1 MKNQYVGDIGDYGK
15 YGLLRFLASHGIK
28 IGVNWF
34 LTENDGSTDGKFTTY
49 LKNPADRV
57 YDPELFDALQN
68 IADHPDKTVKMVE
81 QAGIIPDA
89 EFFGEMLKSS
99 SLKADAREWNR
110 RLWFNNSTLMLGN
123 AELIFADP
131 DNGISY
137 RKTARTKDSE
147 KFILPEDVAE
157 YYNSGRNVV
166 YYCHKGRRKQE
177 AWEQAKAEIRNHIR
191 DAQILA
197 VTFHRGTQRSYIF
210 VLHPDCYMRYEKII
224 TAFLDSEWGSMFT
237 WENVTGNAF
246 LTDNQQDQEI
256 KIILETLR
264 PRFSVCKVKDYS
276 GVDLTKPFCFTGTT
290 DEENSLVCPEALV
303 PGNTIERDDGWKGFR
318 IIGQLDF
325 SLIGILARISKIL
338 AEGGIGI
345 FAISTY
351 NTDYIL
357 TKEENFEKAMKVLK
371 NAGYEV
377 RELS

>member
-28 IGVNWF
+28 IGVNWY

-68 IADHPDKTVKMVE
+68 IADHPDKTVKMIK

-177 AWEQAKAEIRNHIR
+177 AWDQAKEEIRNHIR
-191 DAQILA
+191 DAQLLA
-197 VTFHRGTQRSYIF
+197 VTCHRGTQRSYIF
-210 VLHPDCYMRYEKII
+210 VLHPDCYMKYEKII
-224 TAFLDSEWGSMFT
+224 TAFLDSEWGNMFT
-237 WENVTGNAF
+237 WEHVAGNVF
-246 LTDNQQDQEI
+246 LTHNQQDQEI
-256 KIILETLR
+256 RIILETLP
-264 PRFSVCKVKDYS
+264 PRFSVCRVKDYS
-276 GVDLTKPFCFTGTT
+276 GVDLTKSFCFTGTT
-290 DEENSLVCPEALV
+290 DAENSLVCPESLV
-303 PGNTIERDDGWKGFR
+303 PENTTERDDGWKGFR

-338 AEGGIGI
+338 AESGIGI

-371 NAGYEV
+371 KAGYEV
-377 RELS
+377 RELL

>member
-15 YGLLRFLASHGIK
+15 YGLLRFLASYGIK
-28 IGVNWF
+28 IGVNWY

-68 IADHPDKTVKMVE
+68 IADHPDKTVKMIK

-191 DAQILA
+191 DAQLLA
-197 VTFHRGTQRSYIF
+197 VSCHRGTQRSYIF
-210 VLHPDCYMRYEKII
+210 VLHPDCYMKYEKII
-224 TAFLDSEWGSMFT
+224 TAFLDSEWGNMFT
-237 WENVTGNAF
+237 WEHVAGNVF
-246 LTDNQQDQEI
+246 LTHNQQDQEI
-256 KIILETLR
+256 RIILETLP
-264 PRFSVCKVKDYS
+264 PRFSVCRVKDYS
-276 GVDLTKPFCFTGTT
+276 GVDLTKSFCFTGTT
-290 DEENSLVCPEALV
+290 DAENSLVCPESLV
-303 PGNTIERDDGWKGFR
+303 PENTTERDDGWKGFR

-338 AEGGIGI
+338 AESGIGI

-357 TKEENFEKAMKVLK
+357 TKKENFEKAMKVLK

>member
-15 YGLLRFLASHGIK
+15 YGLLRFLASYGIK

-68 IADHPDKTVKMVE
+68 IADHPDKTIKMIE
-81 QAGIIPDA
+81 QVGIIPGA
-89 EFFGEMLKSS
+89 EFYGELLKGS
-99 SLKADAREWNR
+99 SLEADAREWNR

-210 VLHPDCYMRYEKII
+210 VLHPDCYMKYEKII

-237 WENVTGNAF
+237 WENVAGNAF

>member
-15 YGLLRFLASHGIK
+15 YGLLRFLASYGIK

-49 LKNPADRV
+49 LKNPDDRV

-68 IADHPDKTVKMVE
+68 IADHPDKTVKMIE
-81 QAGIIPDA
+81 QAGIIPGA
-89 EFFGEMLKSS
+89 EFYGELLKGS
-99 SLKADAREWNR
+99 SLEADAREWNR

-177 AWEQAKAEIRNHIR
+177 AWDQAKEEIRNHIR
-191 DAQILA
+191 DAQLLA
-197 VTFHRGTQRSYIF
+197 VTCHRGTQRSYIF
-210 VLHPDCYMRYEKII
+210 VLHPDCYMKYERMI
-224 TAFLDSEWGSMFT
+224 TAFLDSEWGNMFT
-237 WENVTGNAF
+237 WENVAGNAF
-246 LTDNQQDQEI
+246 PTHNQQDQEI
-256 KIILETLR
+256 KIILESLQ
-264 PRFSVCKVKDYS
+264 PCFSVCKVKDYS
-276 GVDLTKPFCFTGTT
+276 GVDLTKPLCFTGTT
-290 DEENSLVCPEALV
+290 DEENSLVCPESHV
-303 PGNTIERDDGWKGFR
+303 PENTTERDDGWKGFR

-325 SLIGILARISKIL
+325 SLIGILALISKIL
-338 AEGGIGI
+338 AESGVGI

-357 TKEENFEKAMKVLK
+357 TKAENFEKAINVLRDS
-371 NAGYEV
+371 GYGIKD
-377 RELS
+377 SQ

>member
-15 YGLLRFLASHGIK
+15 YGLLRFLASYGIK

-68 IADHPDKTVKMVE
+68 IADHPDKTIKMIE
-81 QAGIIPDA
+81 QAGIIPGA
-89 EFFGEMLKSS
+89 EFYGELLKGS
-99 SLKADAREWNR
+99 SLEADAREWNR

-166 YYCHKGRRKQE
+166 YYCHKGRRKPE

-210 VLHPDCYMRYEKII
+210 VLHPDCYMKYEKII

-237 WENVTGNAF
+237 WENVAGNAF

-338 AEGGIGI
+338 AETGIGI

>member
-1 MKNQYVGDIGDYGK
+1 MKNQYVGDVGDYGK
-15 YGLLRFLASHGIK
+15 YGLLRFLTSRGIK
-28 IGVNWF
+28 IGVNWY
-34 LTENDGSTDGKFTTY
+34 LTENDGSTDGRFTTY
-49 LKNPADRV
+49 LKNPAERV

-68 IADHPDKTVKMVE
+68 IADSPDKTVKMIE
-81 QAGIIPDA
+81 QAGIIPDT
-89 EFFGEMLKSS
+89 EFYGELLKGS
-99 SLKADAREWNR
+99 SLEADAREWNR

-210 VLHPDCYMRYEKII
+210 VLHPDCYMKYEKII

-237 WENVTGNAF
+237 WENVAGNAF

-357 TKEENFEKAMKVLK
+357 TKEENFKKAIKVLK

-377 RELS
+377 RELH